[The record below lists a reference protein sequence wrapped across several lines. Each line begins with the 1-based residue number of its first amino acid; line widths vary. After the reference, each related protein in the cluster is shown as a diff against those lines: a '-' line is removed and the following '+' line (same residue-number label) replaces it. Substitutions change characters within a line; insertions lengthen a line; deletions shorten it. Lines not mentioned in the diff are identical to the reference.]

1 MRAMNLPFPGHP
13 PEALGP
19 GPERPDPPLAPG
31 GVVFLPCRAH
41 RDPRSH
47 ESVTQTAH
55 ARTLAGLLGLEFAG
69 SFDPARPREG
79 PVYFVPSHTLAP
91 LEAARRLGI
100 RGEQDLFGG
109 VVPHPFVAGKTITH
123 GLPDA
128 GARAPEGW
136 SPAFARRVEP
146 VVLPGCS
153 AFSPRD
159 AELAG
164 RRLLAQGAVRLKLAS
179 GIGGSGQWVVDDA
192 RALLQ
197 RIAALD
203 PEELGR
209 EGLVLERNLKRVATF
224 SVGQVRVGPW
234 VASYHGTQHAT
245 RNNRGEEVYG
255 GSRLRVV
262 RGDFDALLR
271 HTPAAP
277 LRLAVEQARRYHE
290 AARACFPGWFASRCN
305 YDVAQG
311 IDDAGR
317 WHSGVLEQS
326 WRIGGA
332 SGAELAALQAFA
344 ADPALERVCASTVE
358 VYGPDPA
365 IPADAQVCFS
375 GEDPHVGPITK
386 YTRLE
391 THGHAG

>member
-1 MRAMNLPFPGHP
+1 MDIPSPGQP
-13 PEALGP
+13 PGINAPVPGP
-19 GPERPDPPLAPG
+19 GRPDSPPSRGA
-31 GVVFLPCRAH
+31 VVFLPCRTH
-41 RDPRSH
+41 RDPRCH
-47 ESVTQTAH
+47 ESVTQIVH

-69 SFDPARPREG
+69 TFDPARRHAG
-79 PVYFVPSHTLAP
+79 PVYFLPSHTLAP
-91 LEAARRLGI
+91 LEAAQGLGI

-123 GLPDA
+123 GLVGP

-136 SPAFARRVEP
+136 TPEFARRVEP

-153 AFSPRD
+153 AFSPQD

-192 RALLQ
+192 RALAERL
-197 RIAALD
+197 AALD
-203 PEELGR
+203 PEELAR
-209 EGLVLERNLKRVATF
+209 EGLVLERNLRRVATF

-255 GSRLRVV
+255 GSRLLVV
-262 RGDFDALLR
+262 RGDFEALLR
-271 HTPAAP
+271 HTTAAP
-277 LRLAVEQARRYHE
+277 LRLAVGQARRYHE
-290 AARACFPGWFASRCN
+290 AARASFPGWFASRCN

-311 IDDAGR
+311 TDDAGR

-326 WRIGGA
+326 WRVGGA

-344 ADPALERVCASTVE
+344 ADPGLQRVCASTVE
-358 VYGPDPA
+358 VYGADPA

-375 GEDPHVGPITK
+375 GEDLHVGPITK